1 VFLLNKEIKLW
12 KKSEGSIKETV
23 WLAEGIKMY
32 HELMKDEPNNHKYKT
47 DLAKLLIRSGN
58 DEKLKYMN
66 LMNAK
71 EIFEKVLKLF
81 SHDSEALYRLGHIY
95 YEVCDYEKS
104 IDYFLKSVELP
115 LSEIRVFRANITISK
130 AHFYLGDEGEA
141 YHYLQKAIEVDRERN
156 FTSDIDDVKS
166 LITQGGRNKMLVRFP
181 DGVNQ
186 LISVEQAESLQF
198 ETDDD
203 GEAELDLSNFHPVFI
218 GPEDTARLERKEAE
232 LLCCLIERHKRFL
245 SKDELINVWDEGEW
259 PEPGTIKSYISKI
272 RKKLR
277 KCLPEDTN
285 EIITSKR
292 GIGYR
297 WTCPIPT
304 KIIKHL

>member
-12 KKSEGSIKETV
+12 KKREGSIKETV

-32 HELMKDEPNNHKYKT
+32 HELMKDEPNYQKYKT

-66 LMNAK
+66 LINAK

-81 SHDSEALYRLGHIY
+81 PHDSEALYRLGHIY

-104 IDYFLKSVELP
+104 INYFIKSVELP
-115 LSEIRVFRANITISK
+115 LSEIRVFRAYITISK
-130 AHFYLGDEGEA
+130 AYFYLGDEGEA
-141 YHYLQKAIEVDRERN
+141 YHYLQKAIEVDRESN
-156 FTSDIDDVKS
+156 FTSDIDEVKS

-218 GPEDTARLERKEAE
+218 GSEDTARLERKEAE
-232 LLCCLIERHKRFL
+232 LLCYLIERHKRFV
-245 SKDELINVWDEGEW
+245 SKDEMINVWDEGEW
-259 PEPGTIKSYISKI
+259 PEPSTIKSYISKI

-277 KCLPEDTN
+277 KCLPEDSN